1 MSNNNEDKT
10 LIQQSA
16 SHTTAGKNKGFNDQ
30 ETIVDAGGG
39 DQTVAYDT
47 SAGRKTAVEQGTL
60 IHHSQGTDSNPMK
73 RGIPTSQLVAPGML
87 VGEKYRI
94 ESELG
99 RGGIGVVYRALDI
112 KVHNRP
118 VVIKVLLSD
127 SDDTDWLVK
136 KFRHESEALSRI
148 EHPGVVKVLDRGVLE
163 NEKPF
168 FVMEFIKGEILRAR
182 IPSGGMDF
190 KTAADYL
197 RQLGQAL
204 DAAHDEGVVHR
215 DLKPENIM
223 IQKLSGGGEQ
233 IKLIDFGIAKVQKP
247 GTENLSTATFPVGT
261 IVYMAPEQ
269 IEKAE
274 TSPAS
279 DIYTLGIIA
288 HEMLTGA
295 RPFRP
300 DSNLPFAAMQQMVSM
315 QVNTQKYVKPLERR
329 ADLPVEVADLLL
341 KTLSYN
347 PQDRPA
353 QAREFCDQL
362 AEYLLKTHQSSSP
375 DSKPPVHVDHL
386 ATNPNAARATVAAHK
401 GDTAPKPGEAKEPT
415 PPHSDS
421 IATVPPPVKKFPLV
435 PVGIGAV
442 VLAIAG
448 AIGMT
453 MLSPSPAPPLPPG
466 EKPPPT
472 VVKRSFNYWL
482 TVRKNPELFPKDK
495 PFRLPGE
502 VIFSAGDQVW
512 MTFSS
517 PNDGNLYIV
526 NEGPASIQGLPHYVL
541 LFPKPNLN
549 NGNSLVKANQE
560 LQLPGEKPWQM
571 DQQEGTE
578 KVWIIWAKNPV
589 SSLEAVKGQVNPTDK
604 GLVTDTAQIKA
615 IQEFL
620 TQNTTKK
627 PEVAKNDETKL
638 SIVTGEGDVTAH
650 LLKLEH
656 H

>member
-1 MSNNNEDKT
+1 
-10 LIQQSA
+10 
-16 SHTTAGKNKGFNDQ
+16 
-30 ETIVDAGGG
+30 
-39 DQTVAYDT
+39 
-47 SAGRKTAVEQGTL
+47 
-60 IHHSQGTDSNPMK
+60 
-73 RGIPTSQLVAPGML
+73 
-87 VGEKYRI
+87 
-94 ESELG
+94 
-99 RGGIGVVYRALDI
+99 
-112 KVHNRP
+112 
-118 VVIKVLLSD
+118 VIKVLLSD

-163 NEKPF
+163 NGKPF

-288 HEMLTGA
+288 HEMLIGA

-341 KTLSYN
+341 KTLSYS

-362 AEYLLKTHQSSSP
+362 AEYLLKAHQSSSP
-375 DSKPPVHVDHL
+375 DSKPPVQVDHL
-386 ATNPNAARATVAAHK
+386 ATNPHAARATIAAHK

-435 PVGIGAV
+435 PVGIGVV

-453 MLSPSPAPPLPPG
+453 MMSPSPAPQPPPG

-526 NEGPASIQGLPHYVL
+526 NEGPASVQGLPQYVL

-549 NGNSLVKANQE
+549 DGNSLVKANQE

-589 SSLEAVKGQVNPTDK
+589 SSLEAVKGQVNPTDR

-620 TQNTTKK
+620 TQSTAKK
-627 PEVAKNDETKL
+627 PEVTKNDETRL
-638 SIVTGEGDVTAH
+638 SIVTGEGDVATH